1 MRILLV
7 EESTDHY
14 LGIRAHLRLMP
25 HSMEVVENDHL
36 AVEAFKT
43 RRFDLVLI
51 HIGTNASRGD
61 EAVRAM
67 RAWEVHSGQA
77 QIPIIGLMDK
87 MPDQAISSGCTAWL
101 SRPVGSRQLFDC
113 LNALRWPQNSVAWT
127 GPANGGTPKRIQVRV
142 DPQLKPMIPSFLKK
156 RGADLAELKA
166 ALRANDLE
174 AIRLTG
180 HRLKGKGSGY
190 GFPGISKVGDALDHA
205 VARRDLFGI
214 REAIEELES
223 YLQRIELV
231 D

>member
-14 LGIRAHLRLMP
+14 LGIRAHLREMS
-25 HSMEVVENDHL
+25 HSMEVVENEYL

-51 HIGTNASRGD
+51 HIGNNAPGD
-61 EAVRAM
+61 DAVRAM
-67 RAWEVHSGQA
+67 RAWEVHAGQP
-77 QIPIIGLMDK
+77 QIPIVGVVDRA
-87 MPDQAISSGCTAWL
+87 PDLAISSGCTAWL
-101 SRPVGSRQLFDC
+101 SRPVGSRQLVEC
-113 LNALRWPQNSVAWT
+113 LNGLRWPQNAVAWT
-127 GPANGGTPKRIQVRV
+127 GPANGGTAKRIQVRV